1 MSIKPPS
8 VLLQH
13 LYMVRAQVDLA
24 IAAAEALEDGGPS
37 GGCAHPPEARLDTS
51 VAGEAARFL
60 CRVCDQEV
68 AGIA

>member
-24 IAAAEALEDGGPS
+24 IAAAEADLPQPI
-37 GGCAHPPEARLDTS
+37 GCDHPLEARLDATT
-51 VAGEAARFL
+51 GGGPPRFL
-60 CRVCDQEV
+60 CRVCEQEID
-68 AGIA
+68 GIA